1 MPHARTLGEDLLL
14 EMVVR
19 LCLPLLLPPIPPL
32 PPLRAAALVH
42 LLGASAVHDPE
53 ADHLG
58 DLGRV
63 RVRVRARVRVRVTV
77 RVRVWVRVWVR
88 FRVRVRVT
96 KAGVRGRFWFLA
108 VLRRVRVQG

>member
-19 LCLPLLLPPIPPL
+19 LRLPLLLPPLPPL

-42 LLGASAVHDPE
+42 LLGAAAVHDPE

-63 RVRVRARVRVRVTV
+63 RAGVEVGVGVGVRVKVRVGARGAGKETRTV
-77 RVRVWVRVWVR
+77 RVRVGVGVGGRVMS
-88 FRVRVRVT
+88 
-96 KAGVRGRFWFLA
+96 
-108 VLRRVRVQG
+108 

>member
-1 MPHARTLGEDLLL
+1 
-14 EMVVR
+14 MVVR
-19 LCLPLLLPPIPPL
+19 LRLPLLLPPLPPL

-63 RVRVRARVRVRVTV
+63 GVRVGVRARARARARVGARVRVGVRLKV
-77 RVRVWVRVWVR
+77 RVG
-88 FRVRVRVT
+88 
-96 KAGVRGRFWFLA
+96 ARGACKETRGW
-108 VLRRVRVQG
+108 